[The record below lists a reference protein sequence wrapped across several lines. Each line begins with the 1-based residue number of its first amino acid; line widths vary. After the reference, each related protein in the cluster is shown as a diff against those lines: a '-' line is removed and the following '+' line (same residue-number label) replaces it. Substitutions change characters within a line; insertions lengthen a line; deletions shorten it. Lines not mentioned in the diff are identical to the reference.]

1 MIELRTLL
9 AVMLVAD
16 VLLATM
22 LWLGLGRRL
31 QEDLALWTFSLLAQA
46 LAFALFAVRGGPQ
59 GAAIVM
65 GATLLGLSLT
75 LQGASLLAFDRRH
88 LPTWVHTAVIA
99 GIAPPFA
106 LIIGDATGATLFGG
120 VVFGTL
126 LLMLAGIAW
135 QLHAPA
141 SAQARAILVGAFSI
155 AALAFFIRGVSSAFS
170 SEPLRAFHS
179 PTLFESG
186 LYLTG
191 YAAVLAGTFGFLLL
205 HKERA
210 DATARTLATIDPLT
224 GVYNR
229 GTFRE
234 ITEREFSRARRA
246 GQPLSLLLIDVDHYA
261 EVTQAHGAHFGDLV
275 LKRLTEIVKRA
286 LRKEDVIVRFA
297 PAQLLVVLPDIP
309 GPGAVVVA
317 GRVRRE
323 VEEEPFEFEG
333 EPVAITVSAGVAA
346 RLDEGP
352 ESVDSLLARAAD
364 ALALAQR
371 RGRNRVVALSLGRS
385 LAA

>member
-1 MIELRTLL
+1 MIDLRTLL

-16 VLLATM
+16 LLLATM

-31 QEDLALWTFSLLAQA
+31 QEELALWSFALVAQA
-46 LAFALFAVRGGPQ
+46 LAFALFAVQ
-59 GAAIVM
+59 GAPQPGAIVM
-65 GATLLGLSLT
+65 GATLLGLSFT
-75 LQGASLLAFDRRH
+75 LQGAGLLAFDRRH

-106 LIIGDATGATLFGG
+106 LIVGDPASATLFGG

-141 SAQARAILVGAFSI
+141 SAQARAIMVGAFSF
-155 AALAFFIRGVSSAFS
+155 AALACYIRGVSAVLT
-170 SEPLRAFHS
+170 SEPLRAFVA

-186 LYLTG
+186 LYLAG
-191 YAAVLAGTFGFLLL
+191 YVAVLAGTFGFLLL
-205 HKERA
+205 HRDRA

-224 GVYNR
+224 GAYNR
-229 GTFRE
+229 ASFRE
-234 ITEREFSRARRA
+234 IAEREFSRARRA
-246 GQPLSLLLIDVDHYA
+246 GQPLSLLLVDLDQYSEA
-261 EVTQAHGAHFGDLV
+261 ATEHGPHFIETV
-275 LKRLTEIVKRA
+275 LKRLAEIVRAA
-286 LRKEDVIVRFA
+286 LRKEDVVVRFA
-297 PAQLLVVLPDIP
+297 TGQLLVVLPDIP

-317 GRVRRE
+317 GRIRRE
-323 VEEEPFEFEG
+323 VEEEMFEVEG
-333 EPVAITVSAGVAA
+333 ERVPITVSAGVAA

-352 ESVDSLLARAAD
+352 ESVDSLLARAGD

-385 LAA
+385 IAA